1 VSSGAEQPR
10 LDPTG
15 CSGTSQEA
23 NGEESHADPGSGRL
37 HRAGNGTQALGTRR
51 RPHPIPTPN
60 GDHRSGQARLRN
72 VEHGVNS
79 APRTLET
86 LSRQPATAGPVIP
99 AIGIAHTVAVPQP
112 DGIPCGVTTAPVTR
126 TAERTIEVTSTVPD
140 PIELLSNGLE
150 EQFQR
155 NTDQL
160 AELTLRS
167 RQPDRGGY
175 DHGTLAALIASAR
188 QAVSDTAQALR
199 RMAEGSYGT
208 CARCTAD
215 IPLQRL
221 EILPHARFCVP
232 CQRRQTG

>member
-1 VSSGAEQPR
+1 
-10 LDPTG
+10 
-15 CSGTSQEA
+15 
-23 NGEESHADPGSGRL
+23 
-37 HRAGNGTQALGTRR
+37 
-51 RPHPIPTPN
+51 
-60 GDHRSGQARLRN
+60 
-72 VEHGVNS
+72 
-79 APRTLET
+79 
-86 LSRQPATAGPVIP
+86 
-99 AIGIAHTVAVPQP
+99 
-112 DGIPCGVTTAPVTR
+112 
-126 TAERTIEVTSTVPD
+126 VTSTVQD
-140 PIELLSNGLE
+140 PIELLRNSLE

-167 RQPDRGGY
+167 RQPGRGGH
-175 DHGTLAALIASAR
+175 DHDTLAALITSAR

-208 CARCTAD
+208 CERCTAE